1 MEPKIGIT
9 KKDLEASID
18 RLTIVLSDE
27 MLLYV
32 KTRNFHWNV
41 SGNSFMELHKLFEE
55 QYTDLEHTIDEVA
68 ERITKLGGKAIGT
81 MKEFIDHSNLKE
93 SPKTIEQKEMLK
105 ELLADHETTLK
116 ELRDHIKATEES
128 NDYGT
133 ADFMTGILLKH
144 ESMSWMLRK
153 YVA

>member
-41 SGNSFMELHKLFEE
+41 SGNSFMELHKLFEA

-116 ELRDHIKATEES
+116 QLRDHIKATEES

>member
-41 SGNSFMELHKLFEE
+41 SGNSFMELHKLFEA
-55 QYTDLEHTIDEVA
+55 QYTDLEHTIDEIA

-93 SPKTIEQKEMLK
+93 SPKTIEQKDMLK

-144 ESMSWMLRK
+144 ESMAWMLRK